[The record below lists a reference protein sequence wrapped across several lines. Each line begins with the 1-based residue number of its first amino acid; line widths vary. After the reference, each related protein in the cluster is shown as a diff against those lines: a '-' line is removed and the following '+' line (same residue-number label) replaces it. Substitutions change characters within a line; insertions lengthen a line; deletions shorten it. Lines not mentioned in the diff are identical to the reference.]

1 MAKFY
6 AYVCAVEAFVAR
18 VLLVAMVFLV
28 FSGGIARLIGMPLNW
43 MIDMATCVFAWA
55 CLFSADVAWRQNK
68 LMSVEVVT
76 NFLSTRVQAYCRLVS
91 TVIIC
96 AFLVYVI
103 PAGFWLAWVSRARAF
118 QGIPGFSY
126 SWVTLALPVG
136 GILLLVTG
144 ILKIRAEMRDL
155 MAEA

>member
-6 AYVCAVEAFVAR
+6 ESVCAVEAFVAR
-18 VLLVAMVFLV
+18 VLLVAMVLLV
-28 FSGGIARLIGMPLNW
+28 FGGGIARLIGMPLNW

-76 NFLSTRVQAYCRLVS
+76 NFLSERVQAYCRLVS
-91 TVIIC
+91 TVIITV
-96 AFLVYVI
+96 FLIYVI

-136 GILLLVTG
+136 AVLLLVTG
-144 ILKIRAEMRDL
+144 ILKIRAEIRDL
-155 MAEA
+155 RVNA